1 MDQKEEPDKLDKTV
15 PDEASGL
22 QGWVRRARAGE
33 RWAFERLVQC
43 YQERVYRLIYYRTR
57 SRADAQE
64 LTQDVFL
71 KAYKSLPRLKED
83 GKFKSWLFSIAV
95 NRSKDHLRRKKL
107 VMLFSDTKTEE
118 ERLVDINSS
127 QRRQGAAEQLARKQF
142 WDQVDR
148 LSKQLSRREKEVFT
162 LRFMD
167 ELGIR
172 EIAEVIGQ
180 SESTVKTHL
189 YRAIR
194 KYQKDGSL
202 KGYLLGGEP

>member
-1 MDQKEEPDKLDKTV
+1 MDQKEEPEKLDKTF

-22 QGWVRRARAGE
+22 QGWVRRARTGDM
-33 RWAFERLVQC
+33 WAFERLVQC
-43 YQERVYRLIYYRTR
+43 FQERVYRLVYYRIR
-57 SRADAQE
+57 SRADAQD

-71 KAYKSLPRLKED
+71 KAYKNLSRLKED

-95 NRSKDHLRRKKL
+95 NRAKDHLRRKKL
-107 VMLFSDTKTEE
+107 VMLFSDTRTEE
-118 ERLVDINSS
+118 DRIVDANPS
-127 QRRQGAAEQLARKQF
+127 QRSQGAEEQLARKQF

-148 LSKQLSRREKEVFT
+148 LSGQLSRREKEVFM

-202 KGYLLGGEP
+202 KEYLLRGEP

>member
-1 MDQKEEPDKLDKTV
+1 
-15 PDEASGL
+15 
-22 QGWVRRARAGE
+22 
-33 RWAFERLVQC
+33 
-43 YQERVYRLIYYRTR
+43 
-57 SRADAQE
+57 
-64 LTQDVFL
+64 
-71 KAYKSLPRLKED
+71 

-95 NRSKDHLRRKKL
+95 NRARDHLRRKKL
-107 VMLFSDTKTEE
+107 VMLFSDTRTDE
-118 ERLVDINSS
+118 ERIEDANPS
-127 QRRQGAAEQLARKQF
+127 QRSQGAAQQLARKQF
-142 WDQVDR
+142 WAQVER
-148 LSKQLSRREKEVFT
+148 LSRQLSRREKEVFM

-202 KGYLLGGEP
+202 KEYLLRGEP

>member
-1 MDQKEEPDKLDKTV
+1 MDQKEEPEKLDATV
-15 PDEASGL
+15 LDEASAL
-22 QGWVRRARAGE
+22 QSWVRRARAGE
-33 RWAFERLVQC
+33 RPAFERLVQR
-43 YQERVYRLIYYRTR
+43 YQERVYRLVYYRIR

-95 NRSKDHLRRKKL
+95 NRATDHLRRKKL
-107 VMLFSDTKTEE
+107 VMLFSDTRTEE
-118 ERLVDINSS
+118 DRIVDANPS
-127 QRRQGAAEQLARKQF
+127 QRNQGAAEQLARKQF
-142 WDQVDR
+142 WGQVDR
-148 LSKQLSRREKEVFT
+148 LSGQLSRREKEVFM
-162 LRFMD
+162 LRFLD

-202 KGYLLGGEP
+202 KEYLLRGEP